1 MDEGL
6 RRESIRLNCNRRQ
19 SMYGPATKNLQGAEL
34 LMHVYRQLAEN
45 YGIFKK
51 WTFQINGVE
60 DLADGVLFA
69 KIWRDYIIGGQAI
82 DEFSG
87 DTLIR
92 RVANAA
98 EEVLGV
104 PSGLIA

>member
-45 YGIFKK
+45 YGIFK
-51 WTFQINGVE
+51 INGVE
-60 DLADGVLFA
+60 DLADGVVFA

-104 PSGLIA
+104 PSGLI